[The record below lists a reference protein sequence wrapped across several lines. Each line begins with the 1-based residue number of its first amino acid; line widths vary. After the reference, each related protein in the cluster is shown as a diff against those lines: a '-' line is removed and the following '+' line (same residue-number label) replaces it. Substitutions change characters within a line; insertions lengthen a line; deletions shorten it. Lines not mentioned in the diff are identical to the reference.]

1 MSEAKDLRRKRHAMH
16 IRHKAERLAM
26 QIAQLQQQLSETQ
39 DELHRVDPNP
49 EFTFVGD
56 DLPIAWTPADEAAL
70 YSERPIFN
78 TAKEPSMND
87 LSKTALEQTLR
98 ISKED
103 AHGIKQALLS
113 SASGAS
119 TLAASYPE
127 DAAKGLAKAFVFLD
141 EISRPVGE

>member
-1 MSEAKDLRRKRHAMH
+1 MSEAQVHH
-16 IRHKAERLAM
+16 VE
-26 QIAQLQQQLSETQ
+26 
-39 DELHRVDPNP
+39 PNP

-56 DLPIAWTPADEAAL
+56 ELPILWTPADEAAL
-70 YSERPIFN
+70 AGLYRERQIFN
-78 TAKEPSMND
+78 IGKEPSMND
-87 LSKTALEQTLR
+87 LSKTAAEQTLR

-119 TLAASYPE
+119 TVAASYPE

>member
-1 MSEAKDLRRKRHAMH
+1 MACDSRFKRLIDLFTGQAAAVANKPP
-16 IRHKAERLAM
+16 
-26 QIAQLQQQLSETQ
+26 QI
-39 DELHRVDPNP
+39 
-49 EFTFVGD
+49 
-56 DLPIAWTPADEAAL
+56 LPIDWTPADEAAL

-87 LSKTALEQTLR
+87 LSKTALEQALR

-103 AHGIKQALLS
+103 AHNIKQALLS

-119 TLAASYPE
+119 TVAASYPE
-127 DAAKGLAKAFVFLD
+127 DAAKGLAKALVFLD